1 MSEEKAKAAE
11 AQQLDIQKIYLRDVS
26 LETPNSP
33 RVFAEQWNPQIK
45 LQINTGT
52 EALTEALR
60 EVILTLTVTA
70 SLGDKTAFLVEVQQ
84 AGIFGLQ
91 GFSEEQLGTI
101 LGAFCPSVL
110 FPYAREAVDSMVVKA
125 GFPPLMLKPVNFDA
139 LYRQHLQ
146 AQQDQQPV
154 SEVKH

>member
-1 MSEEKAKAAE
+1 MSEDKAAE

-33 RVFAEQWNPQIK
+33 RVFAEQWNPQIQ

-60 EVILTLTVTA
+60 EVVLTLTVTA

-84 AGIFGLQ
+84 AGIFALQ
-91 GFSEEQLGTI
+91 GFSEEQLGVI
-101 LGAFCPSVL
+101 LGAFCPGIL

-139 LYRQHLQ
+139 LYHQHVRS
-146 AQQDQQPV
+146 QQDPPQPV
-154 SEVKH
+154 PEAKH

>member
-1 MSEEKAKAAE
+1 MSEDKAAE

-52 EALTEALR
+52 EALTEMLR
-60 EVILTLTVTA
+60 EVVLTLTVTA

-84 AGIFGLQ
+84 AGIFALQ
-91 GFSEEQLGTI
+91 GFAEEQLGAI
-101 LGAFCPSVL
+101 LGAFCPGIL

-139 LYRQHLQ
+139 LYLQHRQ

-154 SEVKH
+154 SGAKH